1 MYYFQVKKGNAIPF
15 HIMLRPAISVQLQ
28 QYQIEAV
35 VGFYVGSED
44 TTEEKV
50 CMTQNKAISNSV

>member
-1 MYYFQVKKGNAIPF
+1 MKKGNAIPF

-44 TTEEKV
+44 TSEEKV
-50 CMTQNKAISNSV
+50 CVTHNKAILDSF